1 MSLRS
6 ADQPALAEEVHNA
19 LVKSGGV
26 IEPWMLGIPESLLA
40 HIVMTATAKPFDVAD
55 MLPAI
60 EADGR
65 SAFERGL
72 TTAWIPYKATWQ
84 GGSTGEGQFR
94 EAWLRG
100 WKGAEAEAVAAIEA
114 DAEEIDDSETG
125 SLIWG
130 QSVGHAYG

>member
-1 MSLRS
+1 MTLRS
-6 ADQPALAEEVHNA
+6 ADQPALAEEIHAA

-26 IEPWMLGIPESLLA
+26 IEPWMQAIPEDLLA
-40 HIVMTATAKPFDVAD
+40 HIVMTAAMRPFDVAD

-60 EADGR
+60 EASGR
-65 SAFERGL
+65 RAFEQGL

-100 WKGAEAEAVAAIEA
+100 WKAAEADSNVE
-114 DAEEIDDSETG
+114 DDIDDSETG

-130 QSVGHAYG
+130 QSVGTAFG

>member
-19 LVKSGGV
+19 LIKSGGV

-40 HIVMTATAKPFDVAD
+40 HIVTTFDAKPFDVAD

-60 EADGR
+60 ESDGAD
-65 SAFERGL
+65 AFARGL

-100 WKGAEAEAVAAIEA
+100 WKAAEADVVGTVEAEDDIE
-114 DAEEIDDSETG
+114 DSETG

-130 QSVGHAYG
+130 QSVGTPSG

>member
-6 ADQPALAEEVHNA
+6 ADQHALAEEVHNA

-40 HIVMTATAKPFDVAD
+40 HIVMTAGAKPFDVAD

-65 SAFERGL
+65 DAFERGL

-100 WKGAEAEAVAAIEA
+100 WKAAEAAPAAQSEA
-114 DAEEIDDSETG
+114 DQDHDDVEGG

-130 QSVGHAYG
+130 QSVGTPYG